1 MTRPAIPPS
10 HPNRPPPFIPAAR
23 PYSRKQIRRRRLQ
36 LTAIAI
42 VAWVAIV
49 ISTVAATC
57 MVIDQCTEQLF
68 SQGFKP

>member
-1 MTRPAIPPS
+1 MNRAAVLPS
-10 HPNRPPPFIPAAR
+10 TK
-23 PYSRKQIRRRRLQ
+23 PYSRKQIHRQRLQ
-36 LTAIAI
+36 LKALAI

-68 SQGFKP
+68 SVGFKP